1 MKSIYLDNN
10 RVTKIDPQIIKIM
23 EEFYNDNFGEL
34 HVLHYAGAKSRKI
47 YNEALEKIYAS
58 IHASDK
64 DTISFTSG
72 ASESNATVFYST
84 YLNYILTGRKN
95 SIIVGEREP
104 ESIMQ
109 MVDFL
114 RSQGVRVHTI
124 PINGDGV
131 IEYERIYDY
140 ITPRT
145 ALVSVS
151 MVDGESGAINPIDKI
166 AEACSKYEV
175 PFHTDATYAIGKI
188 PIDMQDIDISYLSF
202 SSETLHAPAGCGV
215 LYIKE
220 GFELLPLIY
229 GNRSQAESLRGGPLN
244 LIGIA
249 ALGKA
254 VELAS
259 DALDFEMQDTKELR
273 DELEEKLREIKGVQS
288 LVPWALRVPNTLLL
302 AVEGV
307 ESEAMLYE
315 LNRDGIAAY
324 SNTIYPYGE
333 WDKKPL
339 PSAMGLDKKLDHTT
353 IGFALSRFNNEEEIK
368 RVIESFSNAIEYL
381 REFMPKEI
389 K

>member
-10 RVTKIDPQIIKIM
+10 RATQIDSQVIKVM
-23 EEFYNDNFGEL
+23 ESLYNDNFGEL
-34 HVLHYAGAKSRKI
+34 HALHFAGAKSRKV

-64 DTISFTSG
+64 DTITFTSG
-72 ASESNATVFYST
+72 ASESNATILYST

-124 PINGDGV
+124 PVNGDGV
-131 IEYERIYDY
+131 IEHERIYDY

-151 MVDGESGAINPIDKI
+151 MVDGESGAINPIEQI

-175 PFHTDATYAIGKI
+175 AFHTDATHAIGKI

-202 SSETLHAPAGCGV
+202 SSETLHAPAGTGI

-220 GFELLPLIY
+220 GMEVLPLIR

-244 LIGIA
+244 LIGIS

-259 DALDFEMQDTKELR
+259 DALDFEMQDTKDLR
-273 DELEEKLREIKGVQS
+273 DELEEQLIKIDGVNS
-288 LVPWALRVPNTLLL
+288 LVPWALRSPNTLLL
-302 AVEGV
+302 SVEGV

-315 LNRDGIAAY
+315 LNRDGIAGY
-324 SNTIYPYGE
+324 SNTVYPYGE
-333 WDKKPL
+333 WDRKPL

-353 IGFALSRFNNEEEIK
+353 VGFALSRFNTQEEIEK
-368 RVIESFSNAIEYL
+368 VVESFSNAVKYL
-381 REFMPKEI
+381 REFMPKEQ

>member
-10 RVTKIDPQIIKIM
+10 RATKIDPQVVKVM
-23 EEFYNDNFGEL
+23 ETLYNDNFGEL
-34 HVLHYAGAKSRKI
+34 HALHFAGAKSRKI
-47 YNEALEKIYAS
+47 YNEALEKVYAS
-58 IHASDK
+58 IHANDK
-64 DTISFTSG
+64 DTITFTSG
-72 ASESNATVFYST
+72 AAEANATILYST

-124 PINGDGV
+124 PVNGDGV
-131 IEYERIYDY
+131 IEHERIYDY

-151 MVDGESGAINPIDKI
+151 MVDGESGAINPIEQI
-166 AEACSKYEV
+166 AQACSKYEV
-175 PFHTDATYAIGKI
+175 AFHTDATHAIGKI

-215 LYIKE
+215 LYLKE
-220 GFELLPLIY
+220 GCDLLPLIR
-229 GNRSQAESLRGGPLN
+229 GNRSQAEALRGGPLN
-244 LIGIA
+244 LTGIA
-249 ALGKA
+249 SLGKA

-259 DALDFEMQDTKELR
+259 DALDFEMQDTKDLR
-273 DELEEKLREIKGVQS
+273 DELEEKLTQIEGVQS
-288 LVPWALRVPNTLLL
+288 LVPWALRSPNTLLL

-324 SNTIYPYGE
+324 SNTVYPYGE
-333 WDKKPL
+333 WDRKAL
-339 PSAMGLDKKLDHTT
+339 PSAMGLDKKLDHST
-353 IGFALSRFNNEEEIK
+353 IGFALSRFNTQEEIEK
-368 RVIESFSNAIEYL
+368 VVESFTNAVEYL
-381 REFMPKEI
+381 REFMPKDQ